1 MKAIVKMQLEGTPMI
16 ALYKSYATTML
27 RDSPRSRVKL
37 FVIAHKKLQLDGYTR
52 QLHTQNRKGD
62 PV

>member
-1 MKAIVKMQLEGTPMI
+1 MSIPFVPVVDNACRLAIAQ
-16 ALYKSYATTML
+16 
-27 RDSPRSRVKL
+27 
-37 FVIAHKKLQLDGYTR
+37 KKLELDGYTR